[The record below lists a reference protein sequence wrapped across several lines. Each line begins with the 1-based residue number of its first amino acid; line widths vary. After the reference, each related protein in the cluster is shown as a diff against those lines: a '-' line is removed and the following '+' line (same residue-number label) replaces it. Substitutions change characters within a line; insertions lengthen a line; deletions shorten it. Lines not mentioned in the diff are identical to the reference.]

1 MAMLKEKDRKEI
13 AEILKDLPSKV
24 NLVYFTQELE
34 CEGCGITRELLTE
47 LATLSDRI
55 SLEMHD
61 FVGEKEVADRYGI
74 DKIPALLLEGDRDE
88 GDRDRGI
95 RFYGIPGGYE
105 FASLLEDIQMVA
117 RGDSGLAPA
126 TRTAL
131 ASLEKDVHLQVFV
144 TPT

>member
-13 AEILKDLPSKV
+13 AGILKDLPAKV
-24 NLVYFTQELE
+24 RFVYFTQDRE
-34 CEGCGITRELLTE
+34 CEGCAITRELLTE
-47 LATLSDRI
+47 LVSLSDRL
-55 SLEMHD
+55 SLEVHD
-61 FVGEKEVADRYGI
+61 FVGEKALAERYGI
-74 DKIPALLLEGDRDE
+74 DKIPAIVLE

-95 RFYGIPGGYE
+95 RYYGIPAGYE

-126 TRTAL
+126 TRQAL
-131 ASLEKDVHLQVFV
+131 DSLKEDVHLQVFV

>member
-13 AEILKDLPSKV
+13 AGILRDLPSKV
-24 NLVYFTQELE
+24 RLVYFTQEIE

-47 LATLSDRI
+47 LATLSDRL
-55 SLEMHD
+55 SLETHD
-61 FVGEKEVADRYGI
+61 FVAEKPLADRYGI
-74 DKIPALLLEGDRDE
+74 DKIPALVLE

-105 FASLLEDIQMVA
+105 FASLLEDIRMVA
-117 RGDSGLAPA
+117 RGDSGLSPA
-126 TRTAL
+126 TRAAL
-131 ASLEKDVHLQVFV
+131 ASLDKDVHLQVFV